1 MNTERR
7 EAAAAA
13 GRKLYKI
20 RNIILEMFMT
30 SEKEIRNTQGLLLV
44 YTNCVHNTRQ
54 MENKLGPWHD

>member
-7 EAAAAA
+7 EAAAA

-30 SEKEIRNTQGLLLV
+30 SEKEIRNTQGLLL
-44 YTNCVHNTRQ
+44 
-54 MENKLGPWHD
+54 